1 MARSNLE
8 STHRALHAQKAC
20 APVVQG
26 ASPLRPMCCA
36 LALAHGYAESI
47 PPHTAMLPT
56 TSERVP
62 TTQQESKCSL
72 AVHAC
77 ACMFGGFISVC
88 TRSLSQPISSS
99 SVDLLGLWDGLTIQL
114 NSLPQELTP
123 GVSRL
128 GRQRCMHHSGR
139 SSDGFRLGRHACIDN
154 ISECRRVRRQP
165 TCQVYHARTLRAI
178 RVRQGNVCST
188 HHYLAGCES
197 AANKPEV
204 VGDGGGNAF
213 AHNHTR
219 PNVARFGVLG
229 RRRLDPSE
237 MCVTCSITDSE
248 DLRV

>member
-26 ASPLRPMCCA
+26 ASPPASDVLRLRSPMGTLSQSRLTQPCYRQRA
-36 LALAHGYAESI
+36 SEYR
-47 PPHTAMLPT
+47 PH
-56 TSERVP
+56 
-62 TTQQESKCSL
+62 SKSPSVL
-72 AVHAC
+72 WRSMHAHAC
-77 ACMFGGFISVC
+77 SAVSFSVFA
-88 TRSLSQPISSS
+88 RSLSQPISSS

>member
-26 ASPLRPMCCA
+26 ASPPASDVLRLRSPMGTLSQSRLTQPCYRQRA
-36 LALAHGYAESI
+36 SEYR
-47 PPHTAMLPT
+47 PH
-56 TSERVP
+56 
-62 TTQQESKCSL
+62 SKSPSVL
-72 AVHAC
+72 WRSMHAHAC
-77 ACMFGGFISVC
+77 SAVSASVFA
-88 TRSLSQPISSS
+88 RSLSQPISSS

-165 TCQVYHARTLRAI
+165 TCQVFHARTLRAI
-178 RVRQGNVCST
+178 CVRQAT
-188 HHYLAGCES
+188 F
-197 AANKPEV
+197 AA
-204 VGDGGGNAF
+204 
-213 AHNHTR
+213 HTITQR
-219 PNVARFGVLG
+219 DARVQQTN
-229 RRRLDPSE
+229 RRL
-237 MCVTCSITDSE
+237 
-248 DLRV
+248 